1 MDYKAKFEKA
11 MDAEAF
17 CGILGDN
24 KKLHDLHFNRVSVDE
39 YKQKLVGKLPELKI
53 IVLTEP
59 WCGDS
64 IAIVPTLMRL
74 FENIAGVDMRFLL
87 RDENP
92 DLMDLF
98 LTNGSRSIPKIIILD
113 EEFKVLAHWGPRPKV
128 VQDIYE
134 SFRADIDAGRVD
146 KMEAIKKI
154 RGFYSKDKGKAIS
167 EEFIAVLLDALP

>member
-1 MDYKAKFEKA
+1 MDFKSKFEGA
-11 MDAEAF
+11 MNTEAF
-17 CGILGDN
+17 YSTLGGN
-24 KKLHDLHFNRVSVDE
+24 KKLHDLHFNRISVDE
-39 YKQKLVGKLPELKI
+39 YKQKLDSKLPNLKI

-64 IAIVPTLMRL
+64 IAIVPTMMRL
-74 FENIAGVDMRFLL
+74 FENNANVDMRFLL

-113 EEFKVLAHWGPRPKV
+113 DEFRVLTHWGPRPKI
-128 VQDIYE
+128 VQDIFE
-134 SFRADIDAGRVD
+134 SFRADIEAGRVE

-154 RGFYSKDKGKAIS
+154 RGFYSKDPDPQTQT
-167 EEFIAVLLDALP
+167 ELEL